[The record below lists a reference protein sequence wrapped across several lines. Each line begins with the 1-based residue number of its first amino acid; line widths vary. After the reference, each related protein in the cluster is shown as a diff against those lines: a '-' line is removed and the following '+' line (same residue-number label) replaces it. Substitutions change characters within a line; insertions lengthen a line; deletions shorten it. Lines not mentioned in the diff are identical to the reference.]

1 MNTKKNYRKKMSLDD
16 VDAFI
21 FDFDGVLTNNLV
33 FVDEKGKESVV
44 CNRSDGLAFQ
54 ILNHYKAKIFILSS
68 EYNPVVKSRAKKLK
82 VNFLSGFKEKKI
94 GLNLLVKKYRLN
106 KNKIFYVGNDLNDF
120 SSMIQCGYK
129 ACPSDS
135 HPMIKKISNY
145 KLNSRGGDGIVR
157 EIVENIFDIDLVKHL

>member
-1 MNTKKNYRKKMSLDD
+1 MDLKK
-16 VDAFI
+16 
-21 FDFDGVLTNNLV
+21 
-33 FVDEKGKESVV
+33 
-44 CNRSDGLAFQ
+44 
-54 ILNHYKAKIFILSS
+54 
-68 EYNPVVKSRAKKLK
+68 
-82 VNFLSGFKEKKI
+82 KKI

-106 KNKIFYVGNDLNDF
+106 KNKIFYVGNDLNDY